1 MPFNPLVAMPFL
13 FKSRR
18 GLSFSGSTLGTTRG
32 ASPITDAE
40 RTRREG
46 RVAADREGG
55 VKAVVVEATA
65 NVRATVRVAVV
76 VFMIALG

>member
-1 MPFNPLVAMPFL
+1 M
-13 FKSRR
+13 
-18 GLSFSGSTLGTTRG
+18 GTTRG